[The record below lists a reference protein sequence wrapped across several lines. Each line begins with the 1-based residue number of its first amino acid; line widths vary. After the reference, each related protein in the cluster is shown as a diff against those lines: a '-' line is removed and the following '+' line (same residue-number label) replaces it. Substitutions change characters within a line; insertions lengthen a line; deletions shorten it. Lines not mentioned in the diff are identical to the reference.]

1 MDNKE
6 LEKAVLL
13 RKELEETII
22 KKLESI
28 KNNVTNNK
36 LNTIGSDIQMLMMVS
51 DELDDILLNWNIDS
65 IPIIESNHYFDG
77 DDEDEDDD

>member
-6 LEKAVLL
+6 LENAILL

-28 KNNVTNNK
+28 KNNVINNK
-36 LNTIGSDIQMLMMVS
+36 LNIIGSDIQMLMMVS

-65 IPIIESNHYFDG
+65 IPVIESNHYFDED
-77 DDEDEDDD
+77 DDEDED